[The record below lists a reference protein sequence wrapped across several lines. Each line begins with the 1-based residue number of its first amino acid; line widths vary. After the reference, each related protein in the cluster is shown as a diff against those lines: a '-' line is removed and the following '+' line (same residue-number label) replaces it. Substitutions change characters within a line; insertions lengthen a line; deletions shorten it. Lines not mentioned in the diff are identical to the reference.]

1 MISINPDDIMKNYA
15 IFQNILAK
23 TKKDGEVVISK
34 EDVLDREAFV
44 KQIVDLA
51 MVLSEKHKNC
61 CFAIEGEW
69 GSGKSFVLENIQEC
83 LQPEQSEETGADRFF
98 VVRYDCWKYDYY
110 EEPIVAII
118 SVLRDQIDQYI
129 NLLTDDAKRVL
140 LETVK
145 NTITKIAVEA
155 IKAKTGIDM
164 DGVGEVPE
172 GDVKIYDKYFGFQKV
187 VKKVQNQIEK
197 ISQTQTVVIMVDE
210 LDRCLPLYAIKVLER
225 IHHVFNEIE
234 NVVVIVA
241 MEKKQISNSLH
252 QIYGDEMD
260 VDRYLKKII
269 AFSFK
274 LDNGSAHNFI
284 EKYASYMEMFDI
296 KERDGLEEFLK
307 EITANI
313 DIRTQEKIFEKAE
326 NLHRLLAT
334 QEKMDSGILAF
345 EILTLCIKEKLSVV
359 DLRWIIDMSGYSNV
373 ENKIGKE
380 YFNTIRER
388 VKYIIKHSST
398 VNGKIVCKSDS
409 FIDRMIFIIAGLDNV
424 YKNKVCAEFFCADE
438 EIENDLIF
446 SRKIYELL
454 KI

>member
-1 MISINPDDIMKNYA
+1 M
-15 IFQNILAK
+15 Q
-23 TKKDGEVVISK
+23 SK
-34 EDVLDREAFV
+34 EDVLNRASFV
-44 KQIVDLA
+44 TQIVDLTKI
-51 MVLSEKHKNC
+51 LSEKHKNC

-69 GSGKSFVLENIQEC
+69 GSGKSFVLEKIEEC
-83 LQPEQSEETGADRFF
+83 LRAEQSEMTYTDRFF
-98 VVRYDCWKYDYY
+98 VVRYDCWQYDYY

-118 SVLRDQIDQYI
+118 SALKEQVEEYL
-129 NLLTDDAKRVL
+129 NLLSSETKKEI

-145 NTITKIAVEA
+145 NTIAKIAVEA
-155 IKAKTGIDM
+155 IKSKTGIDLEGITETSED
-164 DGVGEVPE
+164 DG
-172 GDVKIYDKYFGFQKV
+172 KIYNKYFGFQKV

-388 VKYIIKHSST
+388 VKYIIKYSST
-398 VNGKIVCKSDS
+398 VNGKIVCKADS
-409 FIDRMIFIIAGLDNV
+409 FVDRMIFIIAGLDNV

>member
-1 MISINPDDIMKNYA
+1 MKKAYN
-15 IFQNILAK
+15 FLEGLAK

-51 MVLSEKHKNC
+51 MVLSKKRKNC

-326 NLHRLLAT
+326 NLHRLLAI
-334 QEKMDSGILAF
+334 QEKMDSCILAF
-345 EILTLCIKEKLSVV
+345 EIVTLCVKEK
-359 DLRWIIDMSGYSNV
+359 MSTVHLEWMINTSSYPNI
-373 ENKIGKE
+373 EREIGKE
-380 YFNTIRER
+380 YFDTMR
-388 VKYIIKHSST
+388 KYVRNIIEFPSYMNSKLIC
-398 VNGKIVCKSDS
+398 NEDR
-409 FIDRMIFIIAGLDNV
+409 FIDRMIFIIAGLTNE
-424 YKNKVCAEFFCADE
+424 YKNRVCAEFFCADE

>member
-1 MISINPDDIMKNYA
+1 M
-15 IFQNILAK
+15 AK

-51 MVLSEKHKNC
+51 MVLSKKRKNC

-326 NLHRLLAT
+326 NLHRLLAI
-334 QEKMDSGILAF
+334 QEKMDSCILAF
-345 EILTLCIKEKLSVV
+345 EIVTLCVKEK
-359 DLRWIIDMSGYSNV
+359 MSTVHLEWMINTSSYPNI
-373 ENKIGKE
+373 EREIGKE
-380 YFNTIRER
+380 YFDTMR
-388 VKYIIKHSST
+388 KYVRNIIEFPSYMNSKLIC
-398 VNGKIVCKSDS
+398 NEDR
-409 FIDRMIFIIAGLDNV
+409 FIDRMIFIIAGLTNE
-424 YKNKVCAEFFCADE
+424 YKNRVCAEFFCADE

>member
-1 MISINPDDIMKNYA
+1 M
-15 IFQNILAK
+15 
-23 TKKDGEVVISK
+23 VISK

-44 KQIVDLA
+44 KQIVDLVL
-51 MVLSEKHKNC
+51 VLSEKRKNC

-83 LQPEQSEETGADRFF
+83 LQPEQSEETGTDRFF
-98 VVRYDCWKYDYY
+98 IVRYYCWKYDYY

-129 NLLTDDAKRVL
+129 NLLTDDAKRAL
-140 LETVK
+140 LKTVK
-145 NTITKIAVEA
+145 NAITKIAVET
-155 IKAKTGIDM
+155 IKSKTGIDI
-164 DGVGEVPE
+164 DGVAEVPE
-172 GDVKIYDKYFGFQKV
+172 GDEKIYDKYFGFQKV
-187 VKKVQNQIEK
+187 IKEVQNQIEK

-225 IHHVFNEIE
+225 IHHVFNAIE

-326 NLHRLLAT
+326 NLHRLLAI
-334 QEKMDSGILAF
+334 QEKMDSCILAF
-345 EILTLCIKEKLSVV
+345 EIVTLCVKEK
-359 DLRWIIDMSGYSNV
+359 MSTVHLEWMINTSSYPNI
-373 ENKIGKE
+373 EREIGKE
-380 YFNTIRER
+380 YFDTMR
-388 VKYIIKHSST
+388 KYVRNIIEFPSYMNSKLIC
-398 VNGKIVCKSDS
+398 NEDR
-409 FIDRMIFIIAGLDNV
+409 FIDRMIFIIAGLTNE
-424 YKNKVCAEFFCADE
+424 YKNRVCAEFFCADE

>member
-1 MISINPDDIMKNYA
+1 M
-15 IFQNILAK
+15 AK
-23 TKKDGEVVISK
+23 IKKDGEVVISK

-51 MVLSEKHKNC
+51 MVLSEKRKNC

-98 VVRYDCWKYDYY
+98 VIRYDCWKYDYY

-334 QEKMDSGILAF
+334 QEKMDSCILAF
-345 EILTLCIKEKLSVV
+345 EIVTLCVKEK
-359 DLRWIIDMSGYSNV
+359 MSTVHLEWMINTSSYPNI
-373 ENKIGKE
+373 EREIGKE
-380 YFNTIRER
+380 YFDIMR
-388 VKYIIKHSST
+388 KYVRNIIEFPSYMNNKLIC
-398 VNGKIVCKSDS
+398 NEDR
-409 FIDRMIFIIAGLDNV
+409 FIDRMIFIIAGLTNE
-424 YKNKVCAEFFCADE
+424 YKNRVCAEFFCADE

>member
-1 MISINPDDIMKNYA
+1 MYGTEYEQGEICERGYAFFSRAWKEMEFHCVKLEEVCRQKDAEFLGILNDIKYGRNL
-15 IFQNILAK
+15 QNVIAYLESNQSSDLMEEAPYLVGTNAK
-23 TKKDGEVVISK
+23 
-34 EDVLDREAFV
+34 
-44 KQIVDLA
+44 
-51 MVLSEKHKNC
+51 
-61 CFAIEGEW
+61 
-69 GSGKSFVLENIQEC
+69 
-83 LQPEQSEETGADRFF
+83 AD
-98 VVRYDCWKYDYY
+98 
-110 EEPIVAII
+110 
-118 SVLRDQIDQYI
+118 
-129 NLLTDDAKRVL
+129 
-140 LETVK
+140 
-145 NTITKIAVEA
+145 
-155 IKAKTGIDM
+155 
-164 DGVGEVPE
+164 
-172 GDVKIYDKYFGFQKV
+172 
-187 VKKVQNQIEK
+187 
-197 ISQTQTVVIMVDE
+197 
-210 LDRCLPLYAIKVLER
+210 AIKVLER

-388 VKYIIKHSST
+388 VKYIIKYSST
-398 VNGKIVCKSDS
+398 VNGKIVCKADS
-409 FIDRMIFIIAGLDNV
+409 FVDRMIFIIAGLDNV
-424 YKNKVCAEFFCADE
+424 YKNKVCAEFF
-438 EIENDLIF
+438 
-446 SRKIYELL
+446 
-454 KI
+454 

>member
-1 MISINPDDIMKNYA
+1 M
-15 IFQNILAK
+15 
-23 TKKDGEVVISK
+23 ISK

-51 MVLSEKHKNC
+51 MVLSEKRKNC

-345 EILTLCIKEKLSVV
+345 EIVTLCVKEK
-359 DLRWIIDMSGYSNV
+359 MSTVHLEWMINTSSYPNI
-373 ENKIGKE
+373 EREIGKE
-380 YFNTIRER
+380 YFDIMR
-388 VKYIIKHSST
+388 KYVRNIIEFPSYMNNKLIC
-398 VNGKIVCKSDS
+398 NEDR
-409 FIDRMIFIIAGLDNV
+409 FIDRMIFIIAGLTNE
-424 YKNKVCAEFFCADE
+424 YKNRVCAEFFCADE

>member
-1 MISINPDDIMKNYA
+1 M
-15 IFQNILAK
+15 AK
-23 TKKDGEVVISK
+23 IKKDGEVVISK

-51 MVLSEKHKNC
+51 MVLSEKRKNC

-83 LQPEQSEETGADRFF
+83 LQPEQSEETGTDRFF
-98 VVRYDCWKYDYY
+98 IVRYDCWKYDYY

-345 EILTLCIKEKLSVV
+345 EIVTLCVKEK
-359 DLRWIIDMSGYSNV
+359 MSTVHLEWMINTSSYPNI
-373 ENKIGKE
+373 EREIGKE
-380 YFNTIRER
+380 YFDIMR
-388 VKYIIKHSST
+388 KYVRNIIEFPSYMNNKLIC
-398 VNGKIVCKSDS
+398 NEDR
-409 FIDRMIFIIAGLDNV
+409 FIDRMIFIIAGLTNE
-424 YKNKVCAEFFCADE
+424 YKNRVCAEFFCADE

>member
-1 MISINPDDIMKNYA
+1 M
-15 IFQNILAK
+15 AK
-23 TKKDGEVVISK
+23 IKKDGEVVISK

-51 MVLSEKHKNC
+51 MVLSEKRKNC

-83 LQPEQSEETGADRFF
+83 LQPEQSEETGTDRFF
-98 VVRYDCWKYDYY
+98 IVRYDCWKYDYY

-345 EILTLCIKEKLSVV
+345 EIVTLCVKEK
-359 DLRWIIDMSGYSNV
+359 MSTVHLEWMINTSSYPNI
-373 ENKIGKE
+373 EREIGKE
-380 YFNTIRER
+380 YFDIMR
-388 VKYIIKHSST
+388 KYVRNIIEFPSYMNNKLIC
-398 VNGKIVCKSDS
+398 NEDR
-409 FIDRMIFIIAGLDNV
+409 FIDRMIFIIAGLTNE
-424 YKNKVCAEFFCADE
+424 YKNRVCAEFFCADE
-438 EIENDLIF
+438 EIGNDLIF

>member
-1 MISINPDDIMKNYA
+1 MLLIWNDVKKACN
-15 IFQNILAK
+15 FLVRLAK
-23 TKKDGEVVISK
+23 IKKDGEVVISK
-34 EDVLDREAFV
+34 EDVLDRKAFV

-51 MVLSEKHKNC
+51 MVLSEKRKNC

-83 LQPEQSEETGADRFF
+83 LQPEQSEETGTDRFF
-98 VVRYDCWKYDYY
+98 IVRYDCWKHDYY

-129 NLLTDDAKRVL
+129 NLLTDDAKRAL
-140 LETVK
+140 LKTVK
-145 NTITKIAVEA
+145 NAITKIAVET
-155 IKAKTGIDM
+155 IKSKTGIDI
-164 DGVGEVPE
+164 DGIAEAPE
-172 GDVKIYDKYFGFQKV
+172 GDEKIYDKYFGFQKV
-187 VKKVQNQIEK
+187 VKEVQNQIEK

-210 LDRCLPLYAIKVLER
+210 LDRCLPLYAIKILER

-284 EKYASYMEMFDI
+284 EKYASYMEMFEI
-296 KERDGLEEFLK
+296 KEKDELEEFLK
-307 EITANI
+307 EITVNI

-334 QEKMDSGILAF
+334 QEKMDSGVLAF
-345 EILTLCIKEKLSVV
+345 EIVTLCVKEK
-359 DLRWIIDMSGYSNV
+359 MSTVHLEWMINTSSYPNI
-373 ENKIGKE
+373 EREIGKE
-380 YFNTIRER
+380 YFDTMR
-388 VKYIIKHSST
+388 KYVRNIIEFPSYMNSKLIC
-398 VNGKIVCKSDS
+398 NEDR
-409 FIDRMIFIIAGLDNV
+409 FIDRMIFIIAGLTNE
-424 YKNKVCAEFFCADE
+424 YKNRVCAEFFCADE

>member
-1 MISINPDDIMKNYA
+1 M
-15 IFQNILAK
+15 
-23 TKKDGEVVISK
+23 ISK

-51 MVLSEKHKNC
+51 MVLSEKRKNC

-129 NLLTDDAKRVL
+129 NLLTDDAKRAL
-140 LETVK
+140 LKTVK
-145 NTITKIAVEA
+145 NAITKIAVET
-155 IKAKTGIDM
+155 IKSKTGIDM
-164 DGVGEVPE
+164 DGVAEVPKRDE
-172 GDVKIYDKYFGFQKV
+172 KIYDKYFGFQKV

-252 QIYGDEMD
+252 QTYGDEMD

-334 QEKMDSGILAF
+334 QEKMDSCILAF
-345 EILTLCIKEKLSVV
+345 EIVTLCVKEK
-359 DLRWIIDMSGYSNV
+359 MSTVHLEWMINTSSYPNI
-373 ENKIGKE
+373 EREIGKE
-380 YFNTIRER
+380 YFDIMR
-388 VKYIIKHSST
+388 KYVRNIIEFPSYMNNKLIC
-398 VNGKIVCKSDS
+398 NEDR
-409 FIDRMIFIIAGLDNV
+409 FIDRMIFIIAGLTNE
-424 YKNKVCAEFFCADE
+424 YKNRVCAEFFCADE

>member
-1 MISINPDDIMKNYA
+1 M
-15 IFQNILAK
+15 
-23 TKKDGEVVISK
+23 VISK

-51 MVLSEKHKNC
+51 MVLSEKRKNC

-129 NLLTDDAKRVL
+129 NLLTDDAKRAL
-140 LETVK
+140 LKTVK
-145 NTITKIAVEA
+145 NAITKIAVET
-155 IKAKTGIDM
+155 IKSKTGIDM
-164 DGVGEVPE
+164 DGVAEVPKRDE
-172 GDVKIYDKYFGFQKV
+172 KIYDKYFGFQKV

-252 QIYGDEMD
+252 QTYGDEMD

-334 QEKMDSGILAF
+334 QEKMDSCILAF
-345 EILTLCIKEKLSVV
+345 EIVTLCVKEK
-359 DLRWIIDMSGYSNV
+359 MSTVHLEWMINTSSYPNI
-373 ENKIGKE
+373 EREIGKE
-380 YFNTIRER
+380 YFDIMR
-388 VKYIIKHSST
+388 KYVRNIIEFPSYMNNKLIC
-398 VNGKIVCKSDS
+398 NEDR
-409 FIDRMIFIIAGLDNV
+409 FIDRMIFIIAGLTNE
-424 YKNKVCAEFFCADE
+424 YKNRVCAEFFCADE

>member
-1 MISINPDDIMKNYA
+1 M
-15 IFQNILAK
+15 
-23 TKKDGEVVISK
+23 ESK
-34 EDVLDREAFV
+34 EDVLNREPFV
-44 KQIVDLA
+44 KQIVDLTKII
-51 MVLSEKHKNC
+51 SDKHKNC

-69 GSGKSFVLENIQEC
+69 GSGKSFVLEKIQKC
-83 LQPEQSEETGADRFF
+83 LQEEQTEATHTDRFF
-98 VVRYDCWKYDYY
+98 VVRYDCWQYDYY

-118 SVLRDQIDQYI
+118 SVLKEQIEQYVS
-129 NLLTDDAKRVL
+129 LLSD
-140 LETVK
+140 ETKKKMLAIIK

-155 IKAKTGIDM
+155 IKSKTGVEL
-164 DGVGEVPE
+164 DGITETSEDAG
-172 GDVKIYDKYFGFQKV
+172 KIYDKYFGFQNV
-187 VKKVQNQIEK
+187 VKEVQEQIKK
-197 ISQTQTVVIMVDE
+197 IAEDQTVIIMVDE

-225 IHHVFNEIE
+225 IHHVFNELK
-234 NVVVIVA
+234 NVVVIIA

-296 KERDGLEEFLK
+296 TERDGLEEFLK

-359 DLRWIIDMSGYSNV
+359 DLRWVIERSGYPNV

-380 YFNTIRER
+380 YFNTIRNYAKHIIDHSYTINSKFVCEADQFIER
-388 VKYIIKHSST
+388 MV
-398 VNGKIVCKSDS
+398 
-409 FIDRMIFIIAGLDNV
+409 FIIAGLTNE
-424 YKNKVCAEFFCADE
+424 YKNKACEKFYCEDE
-438 EIENDLIF
+438 EIEKDLIF

>member
-296 KERDGLEEFLK
+296 TERDGLEEFLK

-313 DIRTQEKIFEKAE
+313 DIRTQEKF
-326 NLHRLLAT
+326 
-334 QEKMDSGILAF
+334 
-345 EILTLCIKEKLSVV
+345 
-359 DLRWIIDMSGYSNV
+359 LR
-373 ENKIGKE
+373 K
-380 YFNTIRER
+380 
-388 VKYIIKHSST
+388 
-398 VNGKIVCKSDS
+398 
-409 FIDRMIFIIAGLDNV
+409 
-424 YKNKVCAEFFCADE
+424 
-438 EIENDLIF
+438 
-446 SRKIYELL
+446 RKIYIDCWQRKKKWIVAFWHL
-454 KI
+454 KYLPCA

>member
-1 MISINPDDIMKNYA
+1 M
-15 IFQNILAK
+15 AK
-23 TKKDGEVVISK
+23 IKKDGEVVISK

-51 MVLSEKHKNC
+51 MVLSEKRKNC

-296 KERDGLEEFLK
+296 KERDWLEEFLK

-334 QEKMDSGILAF
+334 QEKMDSCILAF
-345 EILTLCIKEKLSVV
+345 EIVTLCVKEK
-359 DLRWIIDMSGYSNV
+359 MSTVHLEWMINTSSYPNI
-373 ENKIGKE
+373 EREIGKE
-380 YFNTIRER
+380 YFDIMR
-388 VKYIIKHSST
+388 KYVRNIIEFPSYMNNKLIC
-398 VNGKIVCKSDS
+398 NEDR
-409 FIDRMIFIIAGLDNV
+409 FIDRMIFIIAGLTNE
-424 YKNKVCAEFFCADE
+424 YKNRVCAEFFCADE

>member
-1 MISINPDDIMKNYA
+1 
-15 IFQNILAK
+15 
-23 TKKDGEVVISK
+23 
-34 EDVLDREAFV
+34 
-44 KQIVDLA
+44 
-51 MVLSEKHKNC
+51 
-61 CFAIEGEW
+61 
-69 GSGKSFVLENIQEC
+69 
-83 LQPEQSEETGADRFF
+83 
-98 VVRYDCWKYDYY
+98 
-110 EEPIVAII
+110 
-118 SVLRDQIDQYI
+118 
-129 NLLTDDAKRVL
+129 
-140 LETVK
+140 
-145 NTITKIAVEA
+145 
-155 IKAKTGIDM
+155 
-164 DGVGEVPE
+164 
-172 GDVKIYDKYFGFQKV
+172 
-187 VKKVQNQIEK
+187 
-197 ISQTQTVVIMVDE
+197 
-210 LDRCLPLYAIKVLER
+210 
-225 IHHVFNEIE
+225 
-234 NVVVIVA
+234 
-241 MEKKQISNSLH
+241 
-252 QIYGDEMD
+252 MD

-388 VKYIIKHSST
+388 VKYIIKYSST
-398 VNGKIVCKSDS
+398 VNGKIVCKADS

>member
-1 MISINPDDIMKNYA
+1 MLLIWNDVKKACN
-15 IFQNILAK
+15 FLERLAK
-23 TKKDGEVVISK
+23 IKKDGEVVISK

-51 MVLSEKHKNC
+51 MVLSEKRKNC

-83 LQPEQSEETGADRFF
+83 LQPEQSEETGTDRFF
-98 VVRYDCWKYDYY
+98 IVRYDCWKYDYY

-118 SVLRDQIDQYI
+118 SVLRNQIDQYI
-129 NLLTDDAKRVL
+129 NLLTDDAKRAL
-140 LETVK
+140 LKTVK
-145 NTITKIAVEA
+145 NAITKIAVEA
-155 IKAKTGIDM
+155 IQAKTGIDI

-172 GDVKIYDKYFGFQKV
+172 GDEKIYDKYFGFQKV
-187 VKKVQNQIEK
+187 IKKVQNQIEK
-197 ISQTQTVVIMVDE
+197 ISQIQTVVIMVDE

-284 EKYASYMEMFDI
+284 KKYASYMEMFEI
-296 KERDGLEEFLK
+296 KEKDELEEFLK
-307 EITANI
+307 EITVNI

-334 QEKMDSGILAF
+334 QEKMDSCILAF
-345 EILTLCIKEKLSVV
+345 EIVTLCVKEK
-359 DLRWIIDMSGYSNV
+359 MSTVHLEWMINTSSYPNI
-373 ENKIGKE
+373 EREIGKE
-380 YFNTIRER
+380 YFDTMR
-388 VKYIIKHSST
+388 KYVRNIIEFPSYMNSKLIC
-398 VNGKIVCKSDS
+398 NEDR
-409 FIDRMIFIIAGLDNV
+409 FIDRMIFIIAGLTNE
-424 YKNKVCAEFFCADE
+424 YKNRVCAEFFCADE

>member
-1 MISINPDDIMKNYA
+1 M
-15 IFQNILAK
+15 
-23 TKKDGEVVISK
+23 ISK

-284 EKYASYMEMFDI
+284 EKYASYMEMFEI
-296 KERDGLEEFLK
+296 KEKDELEEFLK
-307 EITANI
+307 EITVNI

-334 QEKMDSGILAF
+334 QEKMDSGVLAF
-345 EILTLCIKEKLSVV
+345 EIVTLCVKEK
-359 DLRWIIDMSGYSNV
+359 MSTVHLEWMINTSSYPNF
-373 ENKIGKE
+373 EREIGKE
-380 YFNTIRER
+380 YFDTTR
-388 VKYIIKHSST
+388 KYVRNIIEFPSYMNSKLIC
-398 VNGKIVCKSDS
+398 NEDR
-409 FIDRMIFIIAGLDNV
+409 FIDRMIFIIAGLTNE
-424 YKNKVCAEFFCADE
+424 YKNRVCAEFFCADE

>member
-1 MISINPDDIMKNYA
+1 M
-15 IFQNILAK
+15 AK
-23 TKKDGEVVISK
+23 IKKDGEVVISK

-51 MVLSEKHKNC
+51 MVLSEKRKNC

-83 LQPEQSEETGADRFF
+83 LQPEQSEETGTDRFF
-98 VVRYDCWKYDYY
+98 IVRYDCWKYDYY

-334 QEKMDSGILAF
+334 QEKMDSCILAF
-345 EILTLCIKEKLSVV
+345 EIVTLCVKEK
-359 DLRWIIDMSGYSNV
+359 MSTVHLEWMINTSSYPNI
-373 ENKIGKE
+373 EREIGKE
-380 YFNTIRER
+380 YFDIMR
-388 VKYIIKHSST
+388 KYVRNIIEFPSYMNNKLIC
-398 VNGKIVCKSDS
+398 NEDR
-409 FIDRMIFIIAGLDNV
+409 FIDRMIFIIAGLTNE
-424 YKNKVCAEFFCADE
+424 YKNRVCAEFFCADE

>member
-1 MISINPDDIMKNYA
+1 M
-15 IFQNILAK
+15 
-23 TKKDGEVVISK
+23 
-34 EDVLDREAFV
+34 
-44 KQIVDLA
+44 
-51 MVLSEKHKNC
+51 
-61 CFAIEGEW
+61 
-69 GSGKSFVLENIQEC
+69 
-83 LQPEQSEETGADRFF
+83 
-98 VVRYDCWKYDYY
+98 
-110 EEPIVAII
+110 
-118 SVLRDQIDQYI
+118 
-129 NLLTDDAKRVL
+129 TDDAKRVL

-145 NTITKIAVEA
+145 NTITKIVVEA

-172 GDVKIYDKYFGFQKV
+172 GDVKIYDKYFSFQKV

-284 EKYASYMEMFDI
+284 EKYASYMEMFEV
-296 KERDGLEEFLK
+296 KEKDELEEFLK
-307 EITANI
+307 EITVNI

-334 QEKMDSGILAF
+334 QEKMDSGVLAF
-345 EILTLCIKEKLSVV
+345 EIVTLCVKEK
-359 DLRWIIDMSGYSNV
+359 MSTVHLEWMINTSSYPNF
-373 ENKIGKE
+373 EREIGKE
-380 YFNTIRER
+380 YFDTMR
-388 VKYIIKHSST
+388 KYVRNIIEFPSYMNSKLIC
-398 VNGKIVCKSDS
+398 NEDR
-409 FIDRMIFIIAGLDNV
+409 FIDRMIFIIAGLTNE
-424 YKNKVCAEFFCADE
+424 YKNRVCAEFFCADE

>member
-1 MISINPDDIMKNYA
+1 M
-15 IFQNILAK
+15 
-23 TKKDGEVVISK
+23 
-34 EDVLDREAFV
+34 
-44 KQIVDLA
+44 
-51 MVLSEKHKNC
+51 
-61 CFAIEGEW
+61 
-69 GSGKSFVLENIQEC
+69 
-83 LQPEQSEETGADRFF
+83 
-98 VVRYDCWKYDYY
+98 
-110 EEPIVAII
+110 
-118 SVLRDQIDQYI
+118 
-129 NLLTDDAKRVL
+129 TDDAKRVL

-197 ISQTQTVVIMVDE
+197 ISQTQTVVIMVDQWV
-210 LDRCLPLYAIKVLER
+210 LRLPFYAIKVLER

-296 KERDGLEEFLK
+296 TERDGLEEFLK

-334 QEKMDSGILAF
+334 QKKMDSGILAF

-359 DLRWIIDMSGYSNV
+359 DLRWVIERSGYPNV
-373 ENKIGKE
+373 ENKVGKV
-380 YFNTIRER
+380 YFNTIRNYAKHIIDHSYTINSKFVCEADQFIER
-388 VKYIIKHSST
+388 MV
-398 VNGKIVCKSDS
+398 
-409 FIDRMIFIIAGLDNV
+409 FIIAGLTNE
-424 YKNKVCAEFFCADE
+424 YKNKACEKFYCEDE
-438 EIENDLIF
+438 EIEKDLIF

>member
-1 MISINPDDIMKNYA
+1 M
-15 IFQNILAK
+15 
-23 TKKDGEVVISK
+23 
-34 EDVLDREAFV
+34 
-44 KQIVDLA
+44 
-51 MVLSEKHKNC
+51 
-61 CFAIEGEW
+61 
-69 GSGKSFVLENIQEC
+69 LENIQEC
-83 LQPEQSEETGADRFF
+83 LQPEQSEETGTDRFF
-98 VVRYDCWKYDYY
+98 IVRYDCWEYDYY

-129 NLLTDDAKRVL
+129 NLLTDDAKRAL
-140 LETVK
+140 LKTVK
-145 NTITKIAVEA
+145 NAITKIAVET
-155 IKAKTGIDM
+155 IKSKTGIDM
-164 DGVGEVPE
+164 DGVAEVPK
-172 GDVKIYDKYFGFQKV
+172 GDEKIYDKYFGFQKV

-234 NVVVIVA
+234 SVVVIVA

-284 EKYASYMEMFDI
+284 EKYASYMEMFEI
-296 KERDGLEEFLK
+296 KEKDELEEFLK
-307 EITANI
+307 EITVNI

-334 QEKMDSGILAF
+334 QEKMDSCILAF
-345 EILTLCIKEKLSVV
+345 EIVTLCVKEK
-359 DLRWIIDMSGYSNV
+359 MSTVHLEWMINTSSYPNI
-373 ENKIGKE
+373 EREIGKE
-380 YFNTIRER
+380 YFDTMR
-388 VKYIIKHSST
+388 KYVRNIIEFPSYMNSKLIC
-398 VNGKIVCKSDS
+398 NEDR
-409 FIDRMIFIIAGLDNV
+409 FIDRMIFIIAGLTNE
-424 YKNKVCAEFFCADE
+424 YKNRVCAEFFCADE

>member
-1 MISINPDDIMKNYA
+1 M
-15 IFQNILAK
+15 
-23 TKKDGEVVISK
+23 VISK

-51 MVLSEKHKNC
+51 MVLSEKRKNC

-83 LQPEQSEETGADRFF
+83 LQLEQSEETGTDRFF
-98 VVRYDCWKYDYY
+98 IVRYDCWKYDYY

-145 NTITKIAVEA
+145 NTITKIVVEA

-172 GDVKIYDKYFGFQKV
+172 GDVKIYDKYFSFQKV

-284 EKYASYMEMFDI
+284 EKYASYMEMFEV
-296 KERDGLEEFLK
+296 KEKDELEEFLK
-307 EITANI
+307 EITVNI

-334 QEKMDSGILAF
+334 QEKMDSGVLAF
-345 EILTLCIKEKLSVV
+345 EIVTLCVKEK
-359 DLRWIIDMSGYSNV
+359 MSTVHLEWMINTSSYPNF
-373 ENKIGKE
+373 EREIGKE
-380 YFNTIRER
+380 YFDTMR
-388 VKYIIKHSST
+388 KYVRNIIEFPSYMNSKLIC
-398 VNGKIVCKSDS
+398 NEDR
-409 FIDRMIFIIAGLDNV
+409 FIDRMIFIIAGLTNE
-424 YKNKVCAEFFCADE
+424 YKNRVCAEFFCADE

>member
-15 IFQNILAK
+15 TFQNILAK

-260 VDRYLKKII
+260 VDRYLKKI
-269 AFSFK
+269 
-274 LDNGSAHNFI
+274 
-284 EKYASYMEMFDI
+284 MFDI

-334 QEKMDSGILAF
+334 QEKMDSSILAF

-388 VKYIIKHSST
+388 VKYIIKYSST
-398 VNGKIVCKSDS
+398 VNGKIVCKADS

>member
-1 MISINPDDIMKNYA
+1 M
-15 IFQNILAK
+15 AK
-23 TKKDGEVVISK
+23 IKKDGEVVISK

-334 QEKMDSGILAF
+334 QEKMDSCILAF
-345 EILTLCIKEKLSVV
+345 EIVTLCVKEK
-359 DLRWIIDMSGYSNV
+359 MSTVHLEWMINTSSYPNI
-373 ENKIGKE
+373 EREIGKE
-380 YFNTIRER
+380 YFDIMR
-388 VKYIIKHSST
+388 KYVRNIIEFPSYMNNKLIC
-398 VNGKIVCKSDS
+398 NEDR
-409 FIDRMIFIIAGLDNV
+409 FIDRMIFIIAGLTNE
-424 YKNKVCAEFFCADE
+424 YKNRVCAEFFCADE

>member
-34 EDVLDREAFV
+34 EDVLDRKAFV

-210 LDRCLPLYAIKVLER
+210 LDRCLPLYAIKVL
-225 IHHVFNEIE
+225 
-234 NVVVIVA
+234 
-241 MEKKQISNSLH
+241 
-252 QIYGDEMD
+252 
-260 VDRYLKKII
+260 
-269 AFSFK
+269 
-274 LDNGSAHNFI
+274 
-284 EKYASYMEMFDI
+284 
-296 KERDGLEEFLK
+296 
-307 EITANI
+307 
-313 DIRTQEKIFEKAE
+313 
-326 NLHRLLAT
+326 
-334 QEKMDSGILAF
+334 
-345 EILTLCIKEKLSVV
+345 
-359 DLRWIIDMSGYSNV
+359 
-373 ENKIGKE
+373 
-380 YFNTIRER
+380 
-388 VKYIIKHSST
+388 
-398 VNGKIVCKSDS
+398 
-409 FIDRMIFIIAGLDNV
+409 
-424 YKNKVCAEFFCADE
+424 
-438 EIENDLIF
+438 
-446 SRKIYELL
+446 
-454 KI
+454 